1 MENDDITFTNII
13 KGKYDNINPSDKEL
27 DHLAKNPYFV
37 SIMISVLIWV
47 LIGLVAFITS
57 IVCFTRSGT
66 TFDKFMGLLLALFFG
81 PFYFLFFAFNKSYCK

>member
-1 MENDDITFTNII
+1 MENSDITFTDII
-13 KGKYDNINPSDKEL
+13 KGKYDNINPSDTEL
-27 DHLAKNPYFV
+27 DALAKDPYFV
-37 SIMISVLIWV
+37 SIMISMLIWV

-66 TFDKFMGLLLALFFG
+66 AFDKVMGLLLALFFG